1 MRERRICQ
9 GVSSLCGNT
18 WLGIRGM
25 HKKRSLKFSAIRTR
39 LADLLVCVATAGKK
53 EFQTLQVLS
62 AARAESSGRRLY
74 V

>member
-1 MRERRICQ
+1 
-9 GVSSLCGNT
+9 
-18 WLGIRGM
+18 M
-25 HKKRSLKFSAIRTR
+25 HKTLYFKFSAIRTR
-39 LADLLVCVATAGKK
+39 LADLLVCVAMAGKK